1 MNKPIF
7 ENDLYIVHTAY
18 VTSGGS
24 VFSISDKEF
33 NNPFTIYNSPTA
45 NCQISSIG
53 NCQGIIMNKKFI
65 QIIESL
71 HDRDYISHQLIV
83 DVHNSESYTKKLDAF
98 DIVFKNPYTSTNG
111 SEMIMYLLRLRDIE
125 DKYDDDDY

>member
-7 ENDLYIVHTAY
+7 ENDLYIVHVANATA
-18 VTSGGS
+18 GGS

-33 NNPFTIYNSPTA
+33 NNTFVIFNSPTS

-53 NCQGIIMNKKFI
+53 NCEHIIMNKKFI

-71 HDRDYISHQLIV
+71 HDQGYISHQLIV
-83 DVHNSESYTKKLDAF
+83 DVHNESHYIKILDTF
-98 DIVFKNPYTSTNG
+98 DNVFKTPYTSTNG

-125 DKYDDDDY
+125 DENDDEDY

>member
-1 MNKPIF
+1 MSKPIF
-7 ENDLYIVHTAY
+7 ENDLYIVHVANTTA
-18 VTSGGS
+18 GGS

-33 NNPFTIYNSPTA
+33 NNTFVIFNLPTS

-53 NCQGIIMNKKFI
+53 MCEHIIMNKNFI
-65 QIIESL
+65 KIIESL
-71 HDRDYISHQLIV
+71 HDQGYISHQLIV

-125 DKYDDDDY
+125 DENDDDDY